1 MLSVRSAA
9 LGVRSAVLS
18 VRSPQEGVS
27 GVCFW
32 AMNQNQLFQAARE
45 MQKHGGSFAHAIA
58 EAFFCADST
67 NRATLVQAF
76 KGLFEKYAKE

>member
-9 LGVRSAVLS
+9 LGVRSAVQG
-18 VRSPQEGVS
+18 VRSPPEGVS

-58 EAFFCADST
+58 EAYFCADYE
-67 NRATLVQAF
+67 NRLTLVQAF
-76 KGLFEKYAKE
+76 KSLFEKYAKE

>member
-9 LGVRSAVLS
+9 LGVRSAVQG

-27 GVCFW
+27 QVSFR
-32 AMNQNQLFQAARE
+32 AMTEKQLFHAARE

-58 EAFFCADST
+58 EAFFCADYE
-67 NRATLVQAF
+67 NRLTLVQAF
-76 KGLFEKYAKE
+76 KGLFERYAKE